1 MMASHQLKVKFHMK
15 SVLVF
20 RFSPTEGPGYLE
32 TFLGHRNI
40 HWQLIPLDEG
50 YAVPEFN
57 DEIGAIAMMGGPM
70 SVNDELP
77 WIEPILDLIRAA
89 IAKDVPV
96 IGHCLGGQL
105 LAKALGAE
113 VKGNACKEMGWG
125 EVRVVQE
132 EAAGKWFGR
141 AGKFDA
147 FHWHYETFA
156 IPKGATRI
164 LNSRY
169 CKNQAFVFN
178 DKHIGFQCHIEM
190 TEAMVRQ
197 WCDDGEA
204 ELSAAAGVASV
215 QTKQKIL
222 LELHLRVAKLN
233 DIAADVYSRWL
244 SNANL

>member
-1 MMASHQLKVKFHMK
+1 MDRDNQPILGKMK
-15 SVLVF
+15 SVLIF
-20 RFSPTEGPGYLE
+20 RFSATEEPGYLE

-40 HWQLIPLDEG
+40 IWQLVQLDAG
-50 YAVPEFN
+50 HSVPEFN

-70 SVNDELP
+70 SVNDKLP

-132 EAAGKWFGR
+132 EAANEWFGG
-141 AGKFDA
+141 AGKFDV

-178 DKHIGFQCHIEM
+178 DRHIGFQCHIEM

-204 ELSAAAGVASV
+204 ELVAASGAASV
-215 QTKQKIL
+215 QTKQRIL
-222 LELHLRVAKLN
+222 LELRLRIAKLN